1 VGAKVPF
8 VLAVFGVLWVSAFA
22 QATWLGVIGGA
33 FFSSSDCT
41 VARASTFSAAAWAS
55 TVHQAC
61 VPLTYCYCNGAFV
74 LRAVTAHGRCVSE
87 LEALFSRD

>member
-8 VLAVFGVLWVSAFA
+8 VLAVFGVLWVSVFA
-22 QATWLGVIGGA
+22 QVTWLGVIGGA

-41 VARASTFSAAAWAS
+41 VARTCTCSAAAWAS

-61 VPLTYCYCNGAFV
+61 VPL
-74 LRAVTAHGRCVSE
+74 
-87 LEALFSRD
+87 LFL